1 MSSAYW
7 RQWDGSEIASMHGVE
22 ACDSCDHEHDSHELS
37 KEIEQDIDRC
47 PRCGGGG
54 CNYCLMLEW

>member
-7 RQWDGSEIASMHGVE
+7 NQWDCSEILSMHGVE
-22 ACDSCDHEHDSHELS
+22 ADNDCDDDCDDIDICQENDE
-37 KEIEQDIDRC
+37 DIDRC
-47 PRCGGGG
+47 PRCSGGG